1 MNIKTIKTIDY
12 TDGITQDHVSVDW
25 FDLQKKHLT
34 LTTDAGQ
41 TVILKAMPDHWHE
54 RPVFVCDDG
63 YRIAVTIRPQ
73 ALIKL
78 QFSDALTFAKIAYAV
93 GNVHQPIALSDLQI
107 IVLDDSALS
116 DVIHQVEHDDSVTIT
131 RFDGVFTP
139 NGRSSHSH

>member
-12 TDGITQDHVSVDW
+12 TTNTTQDHVRVDW

-54 RPVFVCDDG
+54 NPVFVCDDG

-73 ALIKL
+73 A
-78 QFSDALTFAKIAYAV
+78 
-93 GNVHQPIALSDLQI
+93 
-107 IVLDDSALS
+107 
-116 DVIHQVEHDDSVTIT
+116 
-131 RFDGVFTP
+131 
-139 NGRSSHSH
+139 